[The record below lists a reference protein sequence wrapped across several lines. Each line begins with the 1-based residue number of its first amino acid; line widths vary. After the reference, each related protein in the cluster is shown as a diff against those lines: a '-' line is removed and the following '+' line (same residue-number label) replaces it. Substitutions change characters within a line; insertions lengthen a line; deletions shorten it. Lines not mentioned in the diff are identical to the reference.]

1 MTLLPGSIAGHRGRL
16 VFNVS
21 AWCAAVTNYPEAL
34 SQDKIKGPHDRCNEM
49 DAEQDLF

>member
-1 MTLLPGSIAGHRGRL
+1 L

-34 SQDKIKGPHDRCNEM
+34 SQDKIIGGP
-49 DAEQDLF
+49 